1 MEMFHFVEHYA
12 GTLLFFML
20 SEEINAALT
29 LINQKKHNADQL
41 RTGDLNVKHGSSQ
54 FTEWKISK

>member
-1 MEMFHFVEHYA
+1 MLVC
-12 GTLLFFML
+12 TLLFFMV
-20 SEEINAALT
+20 SEEINAALM

-54 FTEWKISK
+54 FTERKITK

>member
-1 MEMFHFVEHYA
+1 MLVY
-12 GTLLFFML
+12 TLLLFMR
-20 SEEINAALT
+20 SEEIYAALI

-41 RTGDLNVKHGSSQ
+41 RTGDLKVKHGSSQ